1 MLAGHVQ
8 PGPHPYDVLRDAP
21 ASYFVASVSAV
32 CSARPWKRT
41 VENAAADVDRA
52 LAGTTFAWMLG

>member
-1 MLAGHVQ
+1 
-8 PGPHPYDVLRDAP
+8 
-21 ASYFVASVSAV
+21 VSAV

>member
-1 MLAGHVQ
+1 
-8 PGPHPYDVLRDAP
+8 
-21 ASYFVASVSAV
+21 VSAV
-32 CSARPWKRT
+32 CSARPWKRA

>member
-8 PGPHPYDVLRDAP
+8 PGPHPYDVLRHAP
-21 ASYFVASVSAV
+21 ASYFVAAVSAV

-41 VENAAADVDRA
+41 VEKAADVDRE

>member
-21 ASYFVASVSAV
+21 ASHFVASVSAV

-41 VENAAADVDRA
+41 VENAADVDRE
-52 LAGTTFAWMLG
+52 LAGTTFASMLG